1 VRCDFRASATFGG
14 AADTYFAFMTEVSR
28 SSGIP
33 TPPLIISDAE
43 TSPRLAGHPVHFG
56 AVMKDHSQGD
66 NTAHPYSPLMCIL
79 LLLATGIVVKIGAGV
94 HLPLN

>member
-1 VRCDFRASATFGG
+1 
-14 AADTYFAFMTEVSR
+14 MTEVSR

-33 TPPLIISDAE
+33 TLLLIILAAE
-43 TSPRLAGHPVHFG
+43 TSPRLAGWPSCSFG
-56 AVMKDHSQGD
+56 EVMKDHSQGD
-66 NTAHPYSPLMCIL
+66 KTADQYSPLMCIL